1 VGERPLG
8 LEHLGHHAAARFPRL
23 ITTFDYKQKT
33 KGEQTMSFRLTRRGF
48 ALGGAAVVGAG
59 MSGIA
64 RAQTI
69 ELKLSHFVPPQ
80 HAFHKWVVVW
90 AKKIEDESQGKLKIT
105 IYPNGQLVG
114 PPNRQFDAARNG
126 IVDIAFC
133 LHGVTPGRYPMTELA
148 NLPFVW
154 PSGGANV
161 PLMSQRIT
169 ELGPKYLYSEHK
181 GLHVLFMEM
190 ANPIVIYSKT
200 PLHSVDD
207 FKGKKIRY
215 ASITNKQ
222 LLEALGAVP
231 LLVPPPESQDALA
244 KGIVEGATFPHE
256 AGVAY
261 DLSSVVKYA
270 IEPPLA
276 SATFAMVMNPAKY
289 ESLPADLRA
298 IIDKQSGVAGAVS
311 FGKAWEAQETF
322 ARDLEIKRGMEMVT
336 LPASEVAKMHELA
349 KPIVE
354 SALAAQEKLGKP
366 AREFLAAYT
375 K

>member
-1 VGERPLG
+1 MLRSWKVGVLLTALMLG
-8 LEHLGHHAAARFPRL
+8 V
-23 ITTFDYKQKT
+23 
-33 KGEQTMSFRLTRRGF
+33 
-48 ALGGAAVVGAG
+48 GAAPA
-59 MSGIA
+59 S
-64 RAQTI
+64 AQTI

-80 HAFHKWVVVW
+80 HAFHKWVVGW
-90 AKKIEDESQGKLKIT
+90 AKKLEDESKGKLKIT

-114 PPNRQFDAARNG
+114 PPNRQLDAARNG
-126 IVDIAFC
+126 IVDISFV

-154 PSGGANV
+154 PSAGAKV
-161 PLMSQRIT
+161 PLMSQRMT
-169 ELGPKYLYSEHK
+169 ELGPKYLYDEHK
-181 GLHVLFMEM
+181 GLHVLWLEM
-190 ANPIVIYSKT
+190 ANPIVIYSKV
-200 PLHSVDD
+200 PIRKIED

-231 LLVPPPESQDALA
+231 LLVPPPEAQDAMA

-256 AGVAY
+256 AGLAY
-261 DLSSVVKYA
+261 DLASVVKYA

-289 ESLPADLRA
+289 KSLPADLKA
-298 IIDKQSGVAGAVS
+298 LIDKESGVAGALS
-311 FGKAWEAQETF
+311 FGKAWEDQERF
-322 ARDLEIKRGMEMVT
+322 AREMQIKKGMEMIT
-336 LPASEVAKMHELA
+336 LPESEMAKMRELA

-354 SALAAQEKLGKP
+354 SALAEQEKLGHK